1 MTAQE
6 FYEFKR
12 KRGGTDNITQN
23 DNPDY
28 SLPFYQEIFLLMELY
43 AAVVVPQ
50 NLIET
55 AGHNKLTSTEIKPAM
70 SVRLEIA
77 KDLLAAML
85 SNPAFVG
92 HTNSLPRVL
101 RSREVLC
108 EDALKYADELILQ
121 DSKPKK

>member
-1 MTAQE
+1 MS
-6 FYEFKR
+6 
-12 KRGGTDNITQN
+12 DNISESELKKL
-23 DNPDY
+23 D
-28 SLPFYQEIFLLMELY
+28 SLK
-43 AAVVVPQ
+43 
-50 NLIET
+50 ET
-55 AGHNKLTSTEIKPAM
+55 IGLNNLTSTQIKPAM

-108 EDALKYADELILQ
+108 EDALKYADVLISQ
-121 DSKPKK
+121 ESKPKN

>member
-1 MTAQE
+1 MS
-6 FYEFKR
+6 
-12 KRGGTDNITQN
+12 DN
-23 DNPDY
+23 
-28 SLPFYQEIFLLMELY
+28 
-43 AAVVVPQ
+43 
-50 NLIET
+50 
-55 AGHNKLTSTEIKPAM
+55 K
-70 SVRLEIA
+70 RLEIA

-92 HTNSLPRVL
+92 HVNNLPRVL